1 MRNAASPV
9 EETEPARQAPAGRS
23 PAGTPGHR
31 AAPRRTIGTRI
42 RERITPR
49 ALIIGA
55 GNVAVLVLLTLSWQV
70 FAGRPGEG
78 LAIVDEFYVGRPG
91 EAWNEFLG
99 WVEDGSLFTNAAI
112 TLREML
118 YGFLIGCVLG
128 VVVGFALGL
137 SNILGDILRPLVM
150 AANTI
155 PKLALA
161 PMLIMWFGIGEAS
174 KVAVAALLVFFL
186 VFNNTYQG
194 VREVDRHLVDALK
207 VLGASKAL
215 IVWRV
220 TVPASLVWVVAG
232 MRTSVP
238 YAFLGAVVGEMM
250 AAQDG
255 LGTLIQK
262 SSNAFQPSAM
272 VAAILVLI
280 VMALLLNAVI
290 SILERVLLR
299 WRNV

>member
-1 MRNAASPV
+1 MKGRVAPV
-9 EETEPARQAPAGRS
+9 EEAEPARAPAGRP
-23 PAGTPGHR
+23 PAAEPGKLSQ
-31 AAPRRTIGTRI
+31 RRTIGTRV

-49 ALIIGA
+49 ALIVGA
-55 GNVAVLVLLTLSWQV
+55 GNIGVLALLILAWQV

-91 EAWNEFLG
+91 EAWAAFVG
-99 WVEDGSLFTNAAI
+99 WVEDGTLLTNTII
-112 TLREML
+112 TLRETL
-118 YGFLIGCVLG
+118 YGFAIGCSLG
-128 VVVGFALGL
+128 VVAGFALGL

-194 VREVDRHLVDALK
+194 VREVDQHLVNALK
-207 VLGASKAL
+207 MLGASRML
-215 IVWRV
+215 ILRRV
-220 TVPASLVWVVAG
+220 TIPSSLVWVVTS
-232 MRTSVP
+232 MRISVP

-280 VMALLLNAVI
+280 VMALILNAVI
-290 SILERVLLR
+290 SVLERVLLR
-299 WRNV
+299 WRYV